1 MARYKAPYTL
11 YLRGKVWY
19 YRTYSPEGL
28 RTSGS
33 STGCASKC
41 RAREYCD
48 QLMKSGFLYQGSCM
62 TFAVYAEHFFDE
74 KSVWMR
80 DRTAGGTIGRPALSE
95 SYKTSLRY
103 VNRCYLLP
111 FFGTY
116 KVTDLRPSVTKRFRT
131 WMIQKELSNKTINI
145 AVSIFKLITD
155 TAIADGLLL
164 IDPLK
169 SIKPFPTNT
178 KSRDA
183 FTLDEIKS
191 MMPVVWKNSDI
202 GLFTLTA
209 AVTGMRYSEILAI
222 RKDTLLEKF
231 IDVHD
236 QVLHNAFAPL
246 KTHEAR
252 KIPIPGKL
260 YSLLVKN
267 INSDGMV
274 FTSGTNYYREH
285 FIEDCEISKKEREK
299 RSLTFHSLR
308 HFFNTYLLSENV
320 PSVKVSAVMG
330 HSTGKGS
337 MQERYTNWRPEMFP
351 EVYDA
356 QCRLIDELLTAKK
369 MQLTA

>member
-28 RTSGS
+28 RTAGC
-33 STGCASKC
+33 STGCTAKC
-41 RAREYCD
+41 RAREYCERL
-48 QLMKSGFLYQGSCM
+48 QKNGFLYQGSSLN
-62 TFAVYAEHFFDE
+62 FALYAEHFFDDD
-74 KSVWMR
+74 STWMR
-80 DRTAGGTIGRPALSE
+80 DRAAGGTIDRPAMSE

-103 VNRCYLLP
+103 INRLYLIP
-111 FFGTY
+111 FFGAY
-116 KVTDLRPSVTKRFRT
+116 KVADLRPSITKLFRS
-131 WMIQKELSNKTINI
+131 WMVKKGLSNKTINM
-145 AVSIFKLITD
+145 AVSVFKLITD

-169 SIKPFPTNT
+169 TIKPFPTNA

-183 FTLDEIKS
+183 FTLNEIKS
-191 MMPVVWKNSDI
+191 MMPAVWRDSDI

-222 RKDTLLEKF
+222 RKETLNETY
-231 IDVHD
+231 IDVKD
-236 QVLHNAFAPL
+236 QVLHNAFLPL
-246 KTHEAR
+246 KTHIAR
-252 KIPIPGKL
+252 KVPIPEKL
-260 YSLLVKN
+260 YTLLKVN
-267 INSDGMV
+267 ITEDGMI
-274 FTSGTNYYREH
+274 FTSGSNYYREH
-285 FIEDCEISKKEREK
+285 FIADCGIKSKERKE
-299 RSLTFHSLR
+299 RCLTFHSLR

-320 PSVKVSAVMG
+320 SSVKVAAVMG

-356 QCRLIDELLTAKK
+356 QYRLIDKLLAAK
-369 MQLTA
+369 TVR